1 MEFESYA
8 DVIDSFERDDMGY
21 ASLTD
26 YINGENI
33 KIKEI
38 EMDVMGDLKKALS
51 SKKDGGLMVAIER
64 FNQGGMAGN
73 KTYHQY
79 HDQYVPMDEESMMYA
94 NGGGVGSMM
103 QPKKERVSFRGGGS
117 YQGGSGVAGS
127 AESKGM
133 GGSGSSYSGG
143 GGYSSSSN
151 PTGNVNYG
159 SAAREFVQKLNNDNA
174 IRANQAGTKF
184 TPYGGGSRPQGG
196 IFSNM
201 SFNPLAIMAGIFGGP
216 LAGLLTRGIM
226 MGKDK
231 VGDLFGNFNKTMR
244 GTNPDG
250 TTRTQAEYEQDR
262 YDRQQVN
269 RLDKLFAAKDRGY
282 NKIGFGD
289 FTKKTMDFTEGQQAK
304 IDGLLAQGYEPSTAR
319 NVLTGRDLNLRGNLN
334 EMPAVNIQGLN
345 NNDYEGEIGAV
356 NNNDFVGLNTNAT
369 DMQNYMT
376 DQASFTQPGITP
388 TNLNDFEGIRNIP
401 QLNNNDYQ
409 LGTPQLNNNDF
420 IGLNQP
426 GITPTNLNDFIGV
439 NQPQEFV
446 SNNPIG
452 GVDQFAK
459 EMEALEANLPMGVN
473 RIMTPNQMGGTLQ
486 DFYTNKN
493 LTGASTGG
501 VPSNANSMFEVFN
514 DNINFNDQASLPGN
528 NIFAGLTE
536 KQKMLLDQRSGM
548 YPDILGA
555 QEMLNNISSEDNPDD
570 PATIK
575 DVTTYLG

>member
-216 LAGLLTRGIM
+216 LAGLF
-226 MGKDK
+226 KH
-231 VGDLFGNFNKTMR
+231 V
-244 GTNPDG
+244 
-250 TTRTQAEYEQDR
+250 
-262 YDRQQVN
+262 V
-269 RLDKLFAAKDRGY
+269 
-282 NKIGFGD
+282 
-289 FTKKTMDFTEGQQAK
+289 
-304 IDGLLAQGYEPSTAR
+304 
-319 NVLTGRDLNLRGNLN
+319 
-334 EMPAVNIQGLN
+334 
-345 NNDYEGEIGAV
+345 
-356 NNNDFVGLNTNAT
+356 
-369 DMQNYMT
+369 
-376 DQASFTQPGITP
+376 
-388 TNLNDFEGIRNIP
+388 
-401 QLNNNDYQ
+401 
-409 LGTPQLNNNDF
+409 
-420 IGLNQP
+420 
-426 GITPTNLNDFIGV
+426 
-439 NQPQEFV
+439 
-446 SNNPIG
+446 
-452 GVDQFAK
+452 
-459 EMEALEANLPMGVN
+459 
-473 RIMTPNQMGGTLQ
+473 
-486 DFYTNKN
+486 
-493 LTGASTGG
+493 
-501 VPSNANSMFEVFN
+501 
-514 DNINFNDQASLPGN
+514 
-528 NIFAGLTE
+528 
-536 KQKMLLDQRSGM
+536 
-548 YPDILGA
+548 
-555 QEMLNNISSEDNPDD
+555 
-570 PATIK
+570 
-575 DVTTYLG
+575 